1 MTLVIAQYG
10 RGGPEVMRTED
21 REVPPPPAA
30 QVRIAQEAIG
40 FNFFDALQ
48 RQGLISQDDPG
59 RVMGIEGAGRITAI
73 GPGVADFAVGDRVG
87 YLKSQGAYAE
97 ARLIDSDLLFP
108 LPDDVSFEAAAA
120 LTVKGFTA
128 WLCAVRLFE
137 VRRDQTVL
145 VTTAAGGVGSLI
157 TRLASHRGAHVI
169 GAVGSEAKREAARRN
184 GATDVAVGLGDVIDQ
199 VARLTGGQGV
209 DVIFDGIGADAADR
223 LLDSGT
229 VRTGGTIISFG
240 AGAGFP
246 SADPQAIA
254 RRGATVLVPQVPN
267 YIETP
272 DALRAG
278 MAEVFALYRTG
289 AFGEISPTIYPLSE
303 AASLHDQVERRVV
316 SGISVLVPPTSA
328 PSSTTATGQDE
339 HEDRHRR

>member
-10 RGGPEVMRTED
+10 KGGPEVMRTED

-48 RQGLISQDDPG
+48 RRGLISQDDPG
-59 RVMGIEGAGRITAI
+59 RVMGIG
-73 GPGVADFAVGDRVG
+73 
-87 YLKSQGAYAE
+87 
-97 ARLIDSDLLFP
+97 
-108 LPDDVSFEAAAA
+108 
-120 LTVKGFTA
+120 
-128 WLCAVRLFE
+128 
-137 VRRDQTVL
+137 
-145 VTTAAGGVGSLI
+145 
-157 TRLASHRGAHVI
+157 
-169 GAVGSEAKREAARRN
+169 EAKREAARRN

-289 AFGEISPTIYPLSE
+289 AFGKISPTIYPLSE